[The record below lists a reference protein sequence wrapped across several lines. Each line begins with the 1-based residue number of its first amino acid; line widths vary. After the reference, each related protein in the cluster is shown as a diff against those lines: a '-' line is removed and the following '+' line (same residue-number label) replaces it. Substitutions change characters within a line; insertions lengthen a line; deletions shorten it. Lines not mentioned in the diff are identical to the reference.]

1 MTRILPM
8 TAFALAFGILT
19 PLVYMLVAEGLPPGG
34 MTGAIVLALAGAAVG
49 AFLGW
54 RFPGAFY
61 FLFEAFLAGG
71 S

>member
-19 PLVYMLVAEGLPPGG
+19 PLVYALVADGLPPGG
-34 MTGAIVLALAGAAVG
+34 TTGVIVLAVLGAALG

-61 FLFEAFLAGG
+61 FLFEALL
-71 S
+71 SS